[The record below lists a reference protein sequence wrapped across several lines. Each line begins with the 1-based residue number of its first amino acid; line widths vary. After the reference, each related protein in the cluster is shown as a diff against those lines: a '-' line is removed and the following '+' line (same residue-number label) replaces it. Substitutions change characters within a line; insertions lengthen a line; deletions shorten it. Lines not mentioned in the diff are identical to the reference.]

1 MSSRNAGWNVPAAS
15 VAGFPAVALK
25 PAEAGKQHIIYGVSA
40 QFSAAPAAAVLLTI
54 VNPDVS
60 PNAVY
65 WQGLVPV
72 TNDLSETFP
81 AGIAIEQGAAVAAVL
96 SANGSLVGRVNLHG
110 VTV

>member
-1 MSSRNAGWNVPAAS
+1 MAMRNAGWNVPAAS
-15 VAGFPAVALK
+15 VAGLPAVAQK
-25 PAEAGKQHIIYGVSA
+25 AAEANKQHIVYGVSA
-40 QFSAAPAAAVLLTI
+40 QFSAAPSAAVLLTI
-54 VNPDVS
+54 IDPDVS
-60 PNAVY
+60 PNTVY

-81 AGIAIEQGAAVAAVL
+81 GGIAIRESASVAAVL

>member
-1 MSSRNAGWNVPAAS
+1 MASLNAGWNVPAAS

-25 PAEAGKQHIIYGVSA
+25 PAQSGKQHIIYAVDA
-40 QFSAAPAAAVLLTI
+40 EFSAAPSAPVLLTI

-60 PNAVY
+60 PNTVY
-65 WQGLVPV
+65 WQGFVPV
-72 TNDLSETFP
+72 TNDLDKTFP
-81 AGIAIEQGAAVAAVL
+81 KGVTIEPGAAVAAVL